1 MSVISNVE
9 LELQTDRT
17 ITNDNVV
24 TNDKLTSSK
33 IQQRLGF
40 RTYKNLLV
48 ISVAFLLQFT
58 AFNGIQ
64 NLQSSLNTEANI
76 GVNSSSIIYVFL
88 IISSIFLPHPLMSIF
103 GLKWTLV
110 ISQVSYVL
118 FIAANYYPKAYLM
131 YPTAA
136 LVGLSAAPLWTSKG
150 SYLTDSG
157 SVYASEMNLDKNAI
171 INRFFGIF
179 FTFFQSCQIWGN
191 MISYLVLKPENK
203 ASSTINGTKN
213 NTLLLFKTYD
223 KCGADFSEQE
233 YQSSEVVNKIDRRTI
248 DILCIIYV
256 CIGICS
262 ILTLIILLDQRR
274 ITSRDEI
281 SVMLR
286 NSVKLLI
293 STIKHM
299 RHINQLLLIPMT
311 IWAGLELTFLF
322 AQFTQAFVSC
332 AINPK
337 YVGLIMIAFGVC
349 DSIGSFV
356 FGQLVKLV
364 GRWPCFAIATLISY
378 AMIITMLIWHP
389 LADQIVVLF
398 IIAGL
403 WGVAD
408 AVWQSQTSALYG
420 VLFTDNNE
428 AAFSNYRLWE
438 SVGFALFYILIPR
451 IRTRITLIILLV
463 FLSVGISGYAL
474 AEYLWRTSEEKKK
487 NTKNNQISPS

>member
-1 MSVISNVE
+1 
-9 LELQTDRT
+9 
-17 ITNDNVV
+17 
-24 TNDKLTSSK
+24 
-33 IQQRLGF
+33 
-40 RTYKNLLV
+40 
-48 ISVAFLLQFT
+48 
-58 AFNGIQ
+58 
-64 NLQSSLNTEANI
+64 
-76 GVNSSSIIYVFL
+76 
-88 IISSIFLPHPLMSIF
+88 
-103 GLKWTLV
+103 
-110 ISQVSYVL
+110 
-118 FIAANYYPKAYLM
+118 M

-157 SVYASEMNLDKNAI
+157 
-171 INRFFGIF
+171 
-179 FTFFQSCQIWGN
+179 
-191 MISYLVLKPENK
+191 
-203 ASSTINGTKN
+203 
-213 NTLLLFKTYD
+213 
-223 KCGADFSEQE
+223 
-233 YQSSEVVNKIDRRTI
+233 
-248 DILCIIYV
+248 
-256 CIGICS
+256 ICS
-262 ILTLIILLDQRR
+262 ILTLVILLDQRR
-274 ITSRDEI
+274 IASRDQI

-332 AINPK
+332 AINAK

-356 FGQLVKLV
+356 FGQLVKVV

-378 AMIITMLIWHP
+378 AMIITMLVWRP

-398 IIAGL
+398 IIAGF

-438 SVGFALFYILIPR
+438 SAGFAFFYILLPR

-463 FLSVGISGYAL
+463 SLSVGISGYAL
-474 AEYLWRTSEEKKK
+474 AEYRWQTTEEKEK
-487 NTKNNQISPS
+487 NAKNNQVSPS